1 MRGGLTNSLRE
12 FDRLSVACFKVR
24 VGGEANLFTFFK
36 ETGN

>member
-24 VGGEANLFTFFK
+24 VGEANLFTFFK